1 MTGEGEITRNGAD
14 SYAGAIKFTSAQ
26 GVMSLKLNGKRVG
39 DCDPA
44 KP

>member
-1 MTGEGEITRNGAD
+1 MTGEGDITRNGAD
-14 SYAGAIKFTSAQ
+14 SYAGVITFTSAQ
-26 GVMSLKLNGKRVG
+26 GVMRLKVNGKRVG